1 MNMIEFSNLYKSLCL
16 YLADFLD
23 LQMIGR
29 MGMINKHWSKMMKI
43 HLNKLKEQ
51 YINKD
56 HGEHKLIIIGEY
68 GVGKKTLLKRFNYS
82 NFNKKYVATIGAEI
96 YPFHFKLNFGKI
108 IMDCC
113 AYSGNEKFG
122 RPRDAFYIGSKAV
135 IIMFDVTS
143 RVTYKKVSSWYK
155 DATRVLGENVPV
167 VIVGNKIDV
176 SVLERKVKPKQI
188 DFPKR
193 KNLPYFEIS
202 AKSNYNTENLF
213 LEVSRLVI
221 GVKNGVEFVERP
233 LLCVPCTTVDLERAN
248 LFRKEYDEYV
258 PPIEDEDDF

>member
-23 LQMIGR
+23 LQTIGR
-29 MGMINKHWSKMMKI
+29 MGLINKHWCKQIKI
-43 HLNKLKEQ
+43 QLNKLKEH
-51 YINKD
+51 YKDKD
-56 HGEHKLIIIGEY
+56 HGEHKIIIVGSGGIGKTTLMKTFKNSEKNKEY
-68 GVGKKTLLKRFNYS
+68 I
-82 NFNKKYVATIGAEI
+82 ATAGAEI
-96 YPFHFKLNFGKI
+96 YPFDFKLNFGKI
-108 IMDCC
+108 KMKCWDTP
-113 AYSGNEKFG
+113 GHGG
-122 RPRDAFYIGSKAV
+122 RLRDTYYIGSKAV

-143 RVTYKKVSSWYK
+143 RVTYKDVSNWYK